1 MYALPLL
8 SYQKEQHDHIRAR
21 INARND
27 LARSNTTLQRME
39 KTNKKVSNK
48 KNRIKRDS
56 VEGGEE
62 GMPGVRVS
70 ISQSLPPYPFLL
82 TSPLI
87 ATSSHFVF
95 LLLMRSGSKEEVVP
109 R

>member
-48 KNRIKRDS
+48 KNRIKRDCA
-56 VEGGEE
+56 EGGVLRRDA
-62 GMPGVRVS
+62 GG
-70 ISQSLPPYPFLL
+70 
-82 TSPLI
+82 
-87 ATSSHFVF
+87 
-95 LLLMRSGSKEEVVP
+95 
-109 R
+109 